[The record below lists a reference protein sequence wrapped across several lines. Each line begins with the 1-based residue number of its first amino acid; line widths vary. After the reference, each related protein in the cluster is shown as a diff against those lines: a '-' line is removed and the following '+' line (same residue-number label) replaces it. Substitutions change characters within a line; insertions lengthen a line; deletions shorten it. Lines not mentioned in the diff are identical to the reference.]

1 MTIQKIKN
9 TIDNG
14 IGKKVNIVFNGTKKK
29 KEYYKGEII
38 ETYNYIFIVK
48 LDSLEKKSF
57 SYSDVLT
64 STIKLY
70 FDK

>member
-1 MTIQKIKN
+1 MTIQKIKKK
-9 TIDNG
+9 IDDG
-14 IGKKVNIVFNGTKKK
+14 IGKKVNIVFNGSRNK

-48 LDSLEKKSF
+48 LDTLEKKSF

>member
-14 IGKKVNIVFNGTKKK
+14 IGKKVDIVFNGLRNK

-38 ETYNYIFIVK
+38 ETYNSIFIVK